1 MSIRTGRRG
10 WRAGR
15 AAVAAGFVMVMAGW
29 LAACD
34 GTPTELDSLSQA
46 SETTEADGSVV
57 VGDLTDGLGLTEE
70 QAAAVREIV
79 EAYRE
84 QGREP
89 GALWAA
95 AAELQDILTSEQI
108 AAIEER
114 VSQKRSEALTRGEGT
129 RGEQRTRRGDRSGRG
144 DQRGARDDV
153 IPDLSEEQRAQLEG
167 IRESYGP
174 QMREI
179 REAVRDGSLS
189 HEEAR
194 TRMEELRDAMHDE
207 VAAILTEEQLAALE
221 AHRAEFEARREE
233 AKDRREQNRGE
244 WQERRQAGHEAM
256 VEALGLSSDQVAA
269 LEALHESARGEGR
282 PSSAEEAEQRRQAH
296 QEALWQILDDEQQ
309 EIWILHDSLRQM
321 FSRQR
326 SAERRAP
333 RGARGPRGA

>member
-1 MSIRTGRRG
+1 
-10 WRAGR
+10 
-15 AAVAAGFVMVMAGW
+15 MVMAGW

-46 SETTEADGSVV
+46 AETADADGSVV
-57 VGDLTDGLGLTEE
+57 VGDFTDGLGLTDE

-79 EAYRE
+79 EAYRD

-95 AAELQDILTSEQI
+95 AAELQGILTSEQI

-114 VSQKRSEALTRGEGT
+114 VSQKRSEMRTRA
-129 RGEQRTRRGDRSGRG
+129 RRGDPSGGERARGNRG
-144 DQRGARDDV
+144 DRGDV
-153 IPDLSEEQRAQLEG
+153 IPDLTDEQSAQLEA

-189 HEEAR
+189 QEEAR
-194 TRMEELRDAMHDE
+194 ARMQDLRDAMHAE
-207 VAAILTEEQLAALE
+207 VSAILTEEQLAALE
-221 AHRAEFEARREE
+221 AHRAEAEARREE
-233 AKDRREQNRGE
+233 AGDRREQNRDE
-244 WQERRQAGHEAM
+244 WQDRREAAHEAM

-269 LEALHESARGEGR
+269 LEALRESTRGEGR
-282 PSSAEEAEQRRQAH
+282 PSSAEEAEQRREAH
-296 QEALWQILDDEQQ
+296 REALWQILDDEQQ

-321 FSRQR
+321 GSRQG
-326 SAERRAP
+326 AGQRAG
-333 RGARGPRGA
+333 RGARGARGA